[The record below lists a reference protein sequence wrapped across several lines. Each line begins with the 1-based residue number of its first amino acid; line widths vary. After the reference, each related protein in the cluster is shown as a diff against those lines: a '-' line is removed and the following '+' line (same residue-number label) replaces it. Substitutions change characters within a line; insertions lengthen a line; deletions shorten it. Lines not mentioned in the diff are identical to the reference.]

1 MYIPARS
8 PMLSADAKPDA
19 ESVEAE
25 RAKEL
30 RRSGLILDDA
40 AMQEAWE
47 HGNEKRYIPI
57 KFRYNKPTADTL
69 ASAERL
75 GVLDRHIRKQ
85 LRSMAKELRAG
96 SIAADPFYRSQQE
109 NACLNCDYFDA
120 CHFAEGENGEQ
131 SRFMPKLAEGR
142 VWGMMQE
149 RWQRPDG
156 KEDAHG

>member
-1 MYIPARS
+1 MKFKKSSTEGVAT
-8 PMLSADAKPDA
+8 L
-19 ESVEAE
+19 EQ
-25 RAKEL
+25 L
-30 RRSGLILDDA
+30 GL
-40 AMQEAWE
+40 
-47 HGNEKRYIPI
+47 
-57 KFRYNKPTADTL
+57 L
-69 ASAERL
+69 AQ
-75 GVLDRHIRKQ
+75 HIRGS
-85 LRSMAKELRAG
+85 LTEMARELHRG
-96 SIAADPFYRSQQE
+96 SIAADPYYRSQQE